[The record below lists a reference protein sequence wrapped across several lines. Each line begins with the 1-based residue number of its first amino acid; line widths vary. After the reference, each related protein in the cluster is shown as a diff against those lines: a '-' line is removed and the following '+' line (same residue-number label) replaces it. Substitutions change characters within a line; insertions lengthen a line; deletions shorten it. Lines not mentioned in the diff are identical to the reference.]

1 VATTPNMG
9 IVKPVPL
16 SDSNL
21 AGANEVNAGF
31 DVVDAHNHT
40 AGRGL
45 QIPTLGLNINA
56 ALPMNGFGLTGLGT
70 NIFSNQLAP
79 VAGAAGYFYM
89 AKGGGGTASGDLF
102 FHDGNNQRVQLTLSG
117 QVNVT
122 GVGAISG
129 LAPPAAASYAAGVF
143 TWQSNT
149 TGPIPAVM
157 DMGDIVLRRAG
168 ATNPN
173 GIVIRTVSSLVGSFI
188 LTLPPALPGSNLAAM
203 VSDTSGNLTFSAL
216 VDTTT
221 LTNTGSVIQIATGGV
236 GTTQLAAN
244 AVTAPKIAAR
254 TVTGEAGAP
263 GSGNIALATIG
274 TTNYGDGSVT
284 QVKQGSMATGGAA
297 VSSTASNTPV
307 QVASASITSLASA
320 GGRGV
325 LLTFFPGSSF
335 QTGSWAI
342 SNAGTGGTLTLT
354 VKVAGSQVASWSYS
368 TLVDAGIPLPSFVL
382 TSGFSAGSTT
392 VALFASVSAGATLTA
407 TNLSMLLT
415 QL

>member
-1 VATTPNMG
+1 MSTTPNMG
-9 IVKPVPL
+9 IVKPTPL

-21 AGANEVNAGF
+21 AGAVDVNAGF
-31 DVVDAHNHT
+31 DVIDAHNHT

-56 ALPMNGFGLTGLGT
+56 ALSMNGFGLTNWGT
-70 NIFSNQLAP
+70 NIFSNQVAP

-236 GTTQLAAN
+236 GTTQLAAS
-244 AVTAPKIAAR
+244 AVTGAKIAAR
-254 TVTGEAGAP
+254 TVTGEAGSP

-284 QVKQGSMATGGAA
+284 QVKQGPMANGTGAISGT
-297 VSSTASNTPV
+297 SSTTQV
-307 QVASASITSLASA
+307 QIASATLTSLASA
-320 GGRGV
+320 SNRPV
-325 LLTFFPGSSF
+325 LLTFYPGSSF
-335 QTGSWAI
+335 QTGSWGI
-342 SNAGTGGTLTLT
+342 SNAGAGGSLSLT
-354 VKVAGSQVASWSYS
+354 VKVAGSQQASWAYS
-368 TLVDAGIPLPSFVL
+368 VPVDASLPLPVFVL
-382 TSGFSAGSTT
+382 PGGFSAGSTT
-392 VALFASVSAGATLTA
+392 VTLFASVSAGATLTV
-407 TNLSMLLT
+407 TNLTLQLT